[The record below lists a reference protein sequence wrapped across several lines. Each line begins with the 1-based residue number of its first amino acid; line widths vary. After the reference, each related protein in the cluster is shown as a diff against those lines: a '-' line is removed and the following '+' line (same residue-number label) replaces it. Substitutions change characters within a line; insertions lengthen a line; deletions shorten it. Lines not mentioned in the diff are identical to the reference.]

1 MQYLRTNTATRIT
14 VGPFLDATDGVTP
27 EIALTVT
34 ACLLT
39 LVVDTG
45 GVPTLVLDIA
55 PTASGGSN
63 DMVHITSDAAGYYD
77 LELAAADVN
86 YLGRA
91 RLAITD
97 AANHCPVF
105 MEFMILPAVV
115 YDALVLGTDLLQ
127 TDVTQLLGT
136 AWLPPNTAGT
146 PDVNAIELGD
156 APVTATTSVTF
167 AAASTVAYTTGP
179 VGSVTGN
186 VGGSVDSVTGDTKQ
200 TADVATLITTVGT
213 AGIGLSNI
221 SLPATGLDL
230 ILKSST
236 FALAI
241 ADATWDELL
250 AGHVTAD
257 TAGLVLN
264 EWQDGGRLD
273 VILDG
278 ASTHAAA
285 DVITA
290 LGSGT
295 EVFGHSYLV
304 AMKRIEVAAGNSR
317 LSGAGSGTEVLTS
330 EDSSL
335 VATNTVD
342 ASGNISAIGWV

>member
-179 VGSVTGN
+179 VGSVAGN
-186 VGGSVDSVTGDTKQ
+186 VAGSVDSVTGDTKQ
-200 TADVATLITTVGT
+200 TADVATLITTVGV
-213 AGIGLSNI
+213 AGLGLS
-221 SLPATGLDL
+221 DL
-230 ILKSST
+230 GGMST
-236 FALAI
+236 AMKA
-241 ADATWDELL
+241 E
-250 AGHVTAD
+250 VN
-257 TAGLVLN
+257 V
-264 EWQDGGRLD
+264 E
-273 VILDG
+273 V
-278 ASTHAAA
+278 A
-285 DVITA
+285 DVIKTDTIADLAQGLPPATPTFEEAVMYLYSALRNSGIADKTA
-290 LGSGT
+290 GEKQFHNDAGT
-295 EVFGHSYLV
+295 LIWKKAVTKTATDY
-304 AMKRIEVAAGNSR
+304 
-317 LSGAGSGTEVLTS
+317 TEAKGVT
-330 EDSSL
+330 
-335 VATNTVD
+335 
-342 ASGNISAIGWV
+342 GP

>member
-179 VGSVTGN
+179 VGAVTGN
-186 VGGSVDSVTGDTKQ
+186 VGGSVTGNVDGSVGSVVGMTNQ
-200 TADVATLITTVGT
+200 TADVATLITTVGV
-213 AGIGLSNI
+213 AG
-221 SLPATGLDL
+221 
-230 ILKSST
+230 
-236 FALAI
+236 
-241 ADATWDELL
+241 
-250 AGHVTAD
+250 
-257 TAGLVLN
+257 AGLTNL
-264 EWQDGGRLD
+264 
-273 VILDG
+273 G
-278 ASTHAAA
+278 ASANNWSTHAAA
-285 DVITA
+285 DVIAA

-304 AMKRIEVAAGNSR
+304 SLKRIEVAAGNSR

-330 EDSSL
+330 EDSAMT
-335 VATNTVD
+335 ATYTVD
-342 ASGNISAIGWV
+342 ASGNISGIVWA